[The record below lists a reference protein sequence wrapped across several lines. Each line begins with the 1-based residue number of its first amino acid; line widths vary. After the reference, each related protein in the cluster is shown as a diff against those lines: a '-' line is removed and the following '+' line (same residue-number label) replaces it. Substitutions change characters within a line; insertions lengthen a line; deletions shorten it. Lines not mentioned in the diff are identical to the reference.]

1 MAGDYTRYDLGQI
14 TDWTAAVFESLGAP
28 KPDARVTGETLIH
41 ADLMGIDSHGLNR
54 LPVNNYAGGLQS
66 GDIDAKAAPEIVHE
80 EASTAVID
88 GQNGLGPVAAT
99 TAMQLAI
106 DKAKKTGAGFVSIRN
121 SNHYGAASHYST
133 MALPHGMI
141 GFSMT
146 IGGLGVVPTGGKG
159 RRLGINPMSVAA
171 PTGSGAPF
179 ILDIAT
185 SVVAAGKLELARMKE
200 SKIPL
205 GWLVDADGKPTDDPL
220 EYWKGGAIMPL
231 GGLLDTGGYKGYGLA
246 VMIDILS
253 GVLSGSGFAGE
264 LRGMQ
269 GQGHTPHFQGAL
281 RIDAFGPLID
291 FKAIMDRMVAYLKA
305 TEPADGSS
313 GVLVH
318 GEKEWAAEQERRK
331 NGVPYHRDVVERITK
346 LAGEVNVPLPEPVGV
361 A

>member
-1 MAGDYTRYDLGQI
+1 MADYTKYDLTQI
-14 TDWTAAVFESLGAP
+14 QAWTASVFEKLGAP
-28 KPDARVTGETLIH
+28 APDAGVTADTLIH

-54 LPVNNYAGGLQS
+54 LPVSSYAGGLQS

-88 GQNGLGPVAAT
+88 GQNGLGPVAST

-106 DKAKKTGAGFVSIRN
+106 DKAKNTGAGFVAIRN

-146 IGGLGVVPTGGKG
+146 IGGLGVVATGGRG

-171 PTGSGAPF
+171 PAGNAAPF

-185 SVVAAGKLELARMKE
+185 SVVAGGKLELARMKE
-200 SKIPL
+200 QQIPL
-205 GWLVDADGKPTDDPL
+205 GWLVDAAGRPTTDPL
-220 EYWKGGAIMPL
+220 DYWKDGAILPL
-231 GGLLDTGGYKGYGLA
+231 GGAPETGGYKGYGLA

-264 LRGMQ
+264 LRGMK
-269 GQGHTPHFQGAL
+269 GSGHTPHFQGAL
-281 RIDAFGPLID
+281 RIDAFSPLID
-291 FKAIMDRMVAYLKA
+291 FNAIMERMVAYLKS
-305 TEPADGSS
+305 TEPAEGSS

-318 GEKEWAAEQERRK
+318 GEREWAAEQERRK
-331 NGVPYHRDVVERITK
+331 NGIPYHRDVVERITK
-346 LAGEVNVPLPEPVGV
+346 LAGEVGVPLPEPVGV